1 VVAVQVRSTGVG
13 SGNRHFHDLTR
24 KRHFELETPSFFLTG
39 VNPRLMAEPEPLA
52 ENPYVRDPPE
62 AFRPVADLTEQA
74 AAEQAELLREALH
87 YHDYRYY
94 VLDDP
99 LIADR
104 AYDALFDRL
113 LELEEAFDLQTEASP
128 TRRVG
133 GQPLDELG
141 TVEHVTSMLSIDA
154 GGDPEDVRAFDRRVR
169 REVGDVSYTC
179 EPKFDGLSVEVVY
192 EDGVYERASTRGDGR
207 VGEDVTEN
215 VRTIPAVPARLRGD
229 YPDFLAVRGEIY
241 MPKDAFQSFNRE
253 RVEAGEDPFANP
265 RNAAAGTVRQL
276 DPGVTAERPLSC
288 FFYDVL
294 DSTREFDANWGELQ
308 TLREWGLRV
317 NRNVELVDDIEDA
330 IAYRDDL
337 MESRSLLNYEI
348 DGVVI
353 KVNDRAKCAGLGST
367 ARAVRWAF
375 AYKFPARSE
384 VTEIVDVVVQVGRT
398 GRLTPVALLEPVDV
412 GGVTVSRASLHNQ
425 DEIEAKDVNVGDVV
439 RVERAGDV
447 IPHVAEVVEKRAEG
461 CYRMPEE
468 CPVCGSPVDTSE
480 ANYFCT
486 GGLSCPAQLRR
497 TIQYYASQAG
507 LDIEGLGP
515 ERVDQLIEA
524 GLVEDLADL
533 YRLDAEDLAALEGWG
548 ERSAEKLLA
557 EIEDAR
563 DPPLAS
569 FLSAIG
575 IQSVGPAIARSL
587 AEEFGT
593 IEAVLDADREALRG
607 VPDVGPTVADHVRE
621 FLDSPKNREVIGAL
635 LKEVDPQPVERAE
648 EGGDELAGLTFVFT
662 GALEW
667 FTRGEAQKLVERH
680 GGSATSAVSGNTD
693 YLVVGENPGAS
704 KRNDAEDN
712 DVPVISEEEFVELL
726 EEQGIEVE

>member
-1 VVAVQVRSTGVG
+1 
-13 SGNRHFHDLTR
+13 
-24 KRHFELETPSFFLTG
+24 
-39 VNPRLMAEPEPLA
+39 MAEPEPPA
-52 ENPYVRDPPE
+52 ENPYVREPPT
-62 AFRPVADLTEQA
+62 AFESAERLTEQDA
-74 AAEQAELLREALH
+74 EEQADRLREALR

-99 LIADR
+99 AIADR

-113 LELEEAFDLQTEASP
+113 VELEETFDLQTPDSP

-133 GQPLDELG
+133 GEPLDELG
-141 TVEHVTSMLSIDA
+141 TVEHVAPMLSIDA
-154 GGDPEDVRAFDRRVR
+154 GGDPEDVRAFDKRVR
-169 REVGDVSYTC
+169 REVGDVEYTC

-192 EDGVYERASTRGDGR
+192 EDGIFQRASTRGDGQ

-215 VRTIPAVPARLRGD
+215 VRTIPSVPTRLQGD
-229 YPDFLAVRGEIY
+229 YPEFLAVRGEIY
-241 MPKDAFQSFNRE
+241 MPKDAFQAFNRE

-265 RNAAAGTVRQL
+265 RNAAAGTIRQL
-276 DPGVTAERPLSC
+276 DPSITASRPLSC

-294 DSTREFDANWGELQ
+294 DSSREFDTNWGELQ

-317 NRNVELVDDIEDA
+317 NQNVELVSDIEDA
-330 IAYRDDL
+330 IAYRDKM
-337 MESRSLLNYEI
+337 MESRPLLNYEI
-348 DGVVI
+348 DGTVI
-353 KVNDRAKCAGLGST
+353 KVNDRAKCEELGST
-367 ARAVRWAF
+367 ARAIRWAF

-384 VTEIVDVVVQVGRT
+384 VTEIVDVAVQVGRT

-425 DEIEAKDVNVGDVV
+425 DEIEKKEVQIGDEV

-447 IPHVAEVVEKRAEG
+447 IPYVAEVVEKRTEG
-461 CYRMPEE
+461 HYRMPEE

-515 ERVDQLIEA
+515 ERVDQLIDT

-533 YRLDAEDLAALEGWG
+533 YCLEEDELAALEGWG
-548 ERSAEKLLA
+548 ERSAEKLLT

-587 AEEFGT
+587 AQEFGD
-593 IEAVLDADREALRG
+593 IETVLEADREALRS
-607 VPDVGPTVADHVRE
+607 VSDVGPTVADHVRE
-621 FLDSPKNREVIGAL
+621 FLDSPQNREVIEDL
-635 LKEVDPQPVERAE
+635 LDEVDPQPVERAD
-648 EGGDELAGLTFVFT
+648 EGGDELEGLTFVFT
-662 GALEW
+662 GALER
-667 FTRGEAQKLVERH
+667 FTRDDAQQLVERH
-680 GGSATSAVSGNTD
+680 GGSSTGAVSGNTD
-693 YLVVGENPGAS
+693 YLVTGENPGAS
-704 KRNDAEDN
+704 KQNDAEEN
-712 DVPVISEEEFVELL
+712 DVDVISEDEFVEFVK
-726 EEQGIEVE
+726 GRGVKVE